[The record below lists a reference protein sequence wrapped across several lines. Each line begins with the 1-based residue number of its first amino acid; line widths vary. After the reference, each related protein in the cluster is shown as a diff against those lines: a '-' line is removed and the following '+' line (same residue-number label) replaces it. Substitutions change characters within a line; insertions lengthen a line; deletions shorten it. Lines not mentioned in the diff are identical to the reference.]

1 MKTDFMKKSELST
14 GAGKGDGE
22 RPVDRKKFRETL
34 EKMKKH
40 GIRGTLQ
47 QKKGAKSTY
56 TYQ

>member
-1 MKTDFMKKSELST
+1 MKKSELST